1 MKNNNA
7 ALGIILLVIGG
18 ILLYNNIFHTNLLS
32 MAYMWPMFVL
42 GPGLVFEFNYFT
54 TKKAPGLLVPGGIL
68 TSLGLLFFFETFTH
82 WRFSDV
88 TWPFY
93 PLAVAVGLFQLY
105 LFSGRPKGLLIPV
118 GILTA
123 VGGSSFAIIFI
134 NKFTSFAANNLYLPV
149 ILIILGIFFIFAKPE
164 KKGEF

>member
-1 MKNNNA
+1 MKKNNPI
-7 ALGIILLVIGG
+7 LGIVLLVLGG
-18 ILLYNNIFHTNLLS
+18 ILLYNNIFHTNLFS
-32 MAYMWPMFVL
+32 MRYMWPMFVL
-42 GPGLVFEFNYFT
+42 GLGLVFEFNYFT

-68 TSLGLLFFFETFTH
+68 TSLGLLFFFEAFTH
-82 WRFSDV
+82 WSFSGM

-123 VGGSSFAIIFI
+123 IGGSSFAIMFI
-134 NKFTSFAANNLYLPV
+134 NRFTSFAAHNLYVPA
-149 ILIILGIFFIFAKPE
+149 ILIILGLFFIFGRSE
-164 KKGEF
+164 KKEEF

>member
-1 MKNNNA
+1 MKKNNA
-7 ALGIILLVIGG
+7 TLGIILLVIGG
-18 ILLYNNIFHTNLLS
+18 ILLYNNLFHTNLFS

-42 GPGLVFEFNYFT
+42 GLGLVFEFNYFT

-68 TSLGLLFFFETFTH
+68 TTLGLLFFFETFTH

-123 VGGSSFAIIFI
+123 VGGSSFAIMFI
-134 NKFTSFAANNLYLPV
+134 NRFTSFAAHNLYVPV
-149 ILIILGIFFIFAKPE
+149 ILIILGLFFIFGRPE